1 MMLDKD
7 AVTLYSIYSDRVIS
21 AVPVR
26 FREMLFA
33 AAAGGKDMKI
43 RRAFIILLP
52 LVAILLCGCMGNG
65 KSNAEP
71 NGKSNENEKADNRF
85 NDCMAC
91 VAETD
96 SMVLFSD
103 ESNFLYYYDKEADQ
117 SGVLCGKPECTHD
130 KWGSNGDCSGCFFK
144 GAFKNCLSVSGD
156 RFYIVCSSGRNFE
169 LYSAKLDSSDR
180 KKEGLVVLPENTA
193 AQSFYYYKGV
203 LYTLAISNVV
213 DALNPCNQVRLI
225 ADDIKSGEQT
235 IVVDRTL
242 DPDKYYP
249 SAFVRFI
256 EDDIYF
262 MISDKTFCELYR
274 MDLATQELE
283 TVLYG
288 EDIPGV
294 TGLWITDEGEIYLS
308 TNNETAAINR
318 LEDGVIKPVFEFSE
332 EGMTYYAPY
341 LSDGIACSVGVD
353 ENNDSFLW
361 VVDLAGET
369 IYKGPFPSAYAAQ
382 ELGVDPV
389 DILFGGIGGNRDEL
403 IIQMLAETDTGEF
416 GFLLQCKMKDG
427 AMEEKIIVKERE
439 SKG

>member
-1 MMLDKD
+1 MCK
-7 AVTLYSIYSDRVIS
+7 Y
-21 AVPVR
+21 
-26 FREMLFA
+26 
-33 AAAGGKDMKI
+33 KKI
-43 RRAFIILLP
+43 DLIILLP

-65 KSNAEP
+65 KSNTESNGKP
-71 NGKSNENEKADNRF
+71 NGNEKPDNRF

-96 SMVLFSD
+96 NLVLFSD

-144 GAFKNCLSVSGD
+144 GALKNCLSVSGD

-169 LYSAKLDSSDR
+169 LYSAKLDGSDR

-213 DALNPCNQVRLI
+213 DTAEPRNQVRLI

-235 IVVDRTL
+235 IAVDRIL
-242 DPDKYYP
+242 EPDKYYP

-262 MISDKTFCELYR
+262 MISDTTFCELYR
-274 MDLATQELE
+274 INIATQELE
-283 TVLYG
+283 TILCG

-294 TGLWITDEGEIYLS
+294 TGLWITDDGEIYLS
-308 TNNETAAINR
+308 TQNDTAAINQ
-318 LEDGVIKPVFEFSE
+318 LEDGVIKPVFEFKE
-332 EGMTYYAPY
+332 EGITYTSPY
-341 LSDGIACSVGVD
+341 LSDGIACSVGIY
-353 ENNDSFLW
+353 ENGDLILW
-361 VVDLAGET
+361 VVDHAGET
-369 IYKGPFPSAYAAQ
+369 IYKGPHPRNYAAR
-382 ELGVDPV
+382 ELGLDLE
-389 DILFGGIGGNRDEL
+389 DILIGGIGGNRDGL
-403 IIQMLAETDTGEF
+403 ILQMLADTDTGEF

-427 AMEEKIIVKERE
+427 TMEEKIIVKECE
-439 SKG
+439 SKV